1 MVLIISGFYLQTC
14 APHSLHV
21 PGAGGDDDVSG
32 DLCGTNLQVQGTGD
46 EAKLLVLFSESEVSC
61 RLAQSTMA
69 ALLLR
74 HWRGP
79 FLRQT

>member
-1 MVLIISGFYLQTC
+1 MLGGLGWSLINSGFYLQTC

-46 EAKLLVLFSESEVSC
+46 EAELLMLFSES
-61 RLAQSTMA
+61 
-69 ALLLR
+69 
-74 HWRGP
+74 
-79 FLRQT
+79 